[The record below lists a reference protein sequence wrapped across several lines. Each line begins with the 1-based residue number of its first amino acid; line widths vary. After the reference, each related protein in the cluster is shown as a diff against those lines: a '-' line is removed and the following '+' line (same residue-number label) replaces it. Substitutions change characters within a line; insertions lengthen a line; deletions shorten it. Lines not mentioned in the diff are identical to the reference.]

1 MFWQPSF
8 HTRAF
13 ISSSVQL
20 HDTRRVVST
29 SSSERVESLWKDTL
43 VNRDNLRFILWDIL
57 RFMRPNLQLQ
67 SETLATDKTTP
78 YYGVQ

>member
-43 VNRDNLRFILWDIL
+43 VNRDKVYLMGHSTFYEAK
-57 RFMRPNLQLQ
+57 F
-67 SETLATDKTTP
+67 TVTK
-78 YYGVQ
+78 